1 MGHTARCLL
10 GVPAFFHS
18 LRLTHHEI
26 EFNVRKYP
34 GSRHFWLSPLS
45 SPSTISGAWSLPPP
59 LLQPWLTAVGP
70 HCREPVPGG
79 RRPGR
84 LRQHLRGPTSR
95 AGTALSR
102 ATRPHHLP
110 QASGLLCFLI
120 PPLLPSVPARQGLRP
135 ARRLPKTLTP
145 HPKRPLWPL
154 PSQTQPC
161 RALASDKHTPRR
173 SGHPAPAG
181 AGRCREPV

>member
-59 LLQPWLTAVGP
+59 LLQPWLTGVGP
-70 HCREPVPGG
+70 HCREPVPGR
-79 RRPGR
+79 RRPGPSASTCGAPPPA
-84 LRQHLRGPTSR
+84 RGPRSHGPHAHT
-95 AGTALSR
+95 TYP
-102 ATRPHHLP
+102 RPPAFSASSSLP
-110 QASGLLCFLI
+110 SSLLC
-120 PPLLPSVPARQGLRP
+120 PPGRASARPG
-135 ARRLPKTLTP
+135 AY
-145 HPKRPLWPL
+145 
-154 PSQTQPC
+154 
-161 RALASDKHTPRR
+161 PRR
-173 SGHPAPAG
+173 SLLTPNVPSGPCPRKHSPAA
-181 AGRCREPV
+181 R